1 MLKKWI
7 LKSWFVNDFP
17 KDPFIGGYGQIDG
30 IKVHAHEDSIS
41 IELES
46 SFWIYSSLQSSG
58 MQPFIK
64 TSEFTLWIWG
74 FKQYDCIPLDWRLL

>member
-1 MLKKWI
+1 MDDVL
-7 LKSWFVNDFP
+7 V
-17 KDPFIGGYGQIDG
+17 DPLIGGDGHLDG

-74 FKQYDCIPLDWRLL
+74 FKQ